1 MAATAAASSASSRRL
16 AGAPR
21 AAGINKAGPRGC
33 EAPLIAERTGPTRI
47 PSHAGTAP
55 ALYVPGSAREGA
67 AGSAPAPRLIPAR
80 GIVCRRSW
88 ARPPRGQNRSR
99 SPALALHAGTTLAAR
114 PGVEGLLVSPD
125 PCGHWAPCWGQPPLL
140 FSRLP
145 TVPEAEAAAA
155 GVPEVPSRREDRI
168 PQTRRNHRANAL
180 PKTRSLGAK
189 AEATFRRRLGS
200 CALRGSQRVCVC
212 TGKTR
217 SERVTECE

>member
-21 AAGINKAGPRGC
+21 AAGSNKAGPRGC

-114 PGVEGLLVSPD
+114 PGVEGLLGSPD
-125 PCGHWAPCWGQPPLL
+125 PCGHWAPRWGQPPLL

-155 GVPEVPSRREDRI
+155 GVPRGPEPPRGQDSADSEEPPSKCTSQHKKSRSESRSNFSAALGI
-168 PQTRRNHRANAL
+168 LRAPGL
-180 PKTRSLGAK
+180 PA
-189 AEATFRRRLGS
+189 
-200 CALRGSQRVCVC
+200 CVCVH
-212 TGKTR
+212 
-217 SERVTECE
+217 ERDALGESD